1 MNKRKIVIPFFI
13 ILIISF
19 VAMIFF
25 YFYKKHN
32 DKIKLQEEQKLNE
45 KLIKEKVA
53 LINEKYSIFI
63 NKEKINSDDEV
74 STFLNNI
81 IDINNEI
88 NSLKVNDVT
97 INNIINPKKGIEK
110 NNDLYNKIENL
121 NYPKFTSFTNLSKEE
136 NNELEKIYNESDIIK
151 GISNDEKVKKNLL
164 NKIQKNNEFLKFLSI
179 NLDKYYVNGYDIIY
193 KDENFA
199 NDFRKYNSKYNLLN
213 ENNLGKKVP
222 VLMYHAVS
230 DNPWG
235 DTTLF
240 VSIKNFELQ
249 MKYLY
254 DNGYTPLFL
263 CEIDNAK
270 IYDKPIVITFDDG
283 YKNIYDYAYP
293 ILKKYNIK
301 SSFYLIT
308 DWLDGE
314 TYITPQ
320 MAIELDKSKLF
331 EIGVHTKTH
340 VKLGTLDYDTQY
352 NEIIESKNT
361 LEKLLNKEITTI
373 AYPYGSYNT
382 DTINITKSAF
392 DYAVTVESGFNY
404 SNKLDRLRLKRFK
417 IPRSMDINT
426 FINVIEGK

>member
-1 MNKRKIVIPFFI
+1 MKNRKIVIPLFI

-32 DKIKLQEEQKLNE
+32 DKVKLEEEKRLNE
-45 KLIKEKVA
+45 KLIKEKID
-53 LINEKYSIFI
+53 LINKNYGIFVDG
-63 NKEKINSDDEV
+63 EKIQSDDEIA
-74 STFLNNI
+74 TFFNNI
-81 IDINNEI
+81 IDIKSKI
-88 NSLKVNDVT
+88 NSLKVNGVT
-97 INNIINPKKGIEK
+97 ITNITNPKKSIEK
-110 NNDLYNKIENL
+110 NNDLYNKINNL
-121 NYPKFTSFTNLSKEE
+121 KYPKFISFTNLSKEE
-136 NNELEKIYNESDIIK
+136 NKELERIYNESEIIK
-151 GISNDEKVKKNLL
+151 NIKNDEDIKEKLL
-164 NKIQKNNEFLKFLSI
+164 NTIKDNNEFLTFLD
-179 NLDKYYVNGYDIIY
+179 NNKNKYYVNGFDIIY

-199 NDFRKYNSKYNLLN
+199 NDFRKYNTKYNLLN

-230 DNPWG
+230 DNLWG

-263 CEIDNAK
+263 SEIDSAK
-270 IYDKPIVITFDDG
+270 NYDKPIVVTFDDG

-293 ILKKYNIK
+293 ILKKYNVK

-308 DWLDGE
+308 DWMDGD
-314 TYITPQ
+314 TYISPE
-320 MAIELDKSKLF
+320 MAVELDKSKLF

-361 LEKLLNKEITTI
+361 LEKLLNKKITTI